1 MRGLYIGG
9 MGAVTMIGMEEL
21 HSFITHIQLEKNYS
35 NLTVQEYKKD
45 IEYFLSFLEQ
55 EGVNEL
61 NDVEYIH
68 ARLFITK
75 LYDEHLARASISR
88 KISAIRSFFKFLNK
102 EYNIRDDAFQS
113 LYHPKKEARLPQ
125 FFYEEELTILFEK
138 NRGTDS
144 LSIRN
149 TAILEL
155 LYATGIRVSELI
167 SIECKHI
174 DSSYGVIRV
183 MGKGRKERYIPVGD
197 YALEAVEEYISTS
210 RPKLMKNTNHSF
222 LFVNNRGNQ
231 LTTDGVRYI
240 LNSMIKKAS
249 LHNTIYPHMLR
260 HTFATHL
267 LNNGAD
273 LRSVQELLGH
283 AHLSSTQVYTHVTK
297 EHLRKTYMN
306 AHPRA

>member
-1 MRGLYIGG
+1 
-9 MGAVTMIGMEEL
+9 MIGLDEL
-21 HSFITHIQLEKNYS
+21 HSFIAYIQLEKNYS
-35 NLTVQEYKKD
+35 NLTVHEYEND
-45 IEYFLSFLEQ
+45 IKQFLNYLEA
-55 EGVNEL
+55 EGVQHL
-61 NDVEYIH
+61 NDVEYVH
-68 ARLFITK
+68 ARLYVTN
-75 LYDEHLARASISR
+75 LYDKKLARTSISR
-88 KISAIRSFFKFLNK
+88 KISSIRSFYKFLNR

-113 LYHPKKEARLPQ
+113 LYHPKKEEKLPH
-125 FFYEEELTILFEK
+125 FFYEEEMEKLFEENK
-138 NRGTDS
+138 GTDP

-149 TAILEL
+149 LAILEL
-155 LYATGIRVSELI
+155 LYATGIRVSELT
-167 SIECKHI
+167 SIELRHI
-174 DSSYGVIRV
+174 DSSYGVVRV

-197 YALEAVEEYISTS
+197 YALSAVEHYVLSS
-210 RPKLMKNTNHSF
+210 RPKLMKKTSHPF
-222 LFVNNRGNQ
+222 LFVNSRGEH

-240 LNSMIKKAS
+240 LNEMMKKAS
-249 LHNTIYPHMLR
+249 LHTTIYPHMLR